1 MLKRGSIGWAIWNIV
16 ESLLIL
22 TAGILA
28 LVFCESTDA
37 YAVALITVGSIIVAD
52 AGLRLILDVIQA
64 FIAPDAAL
72 VRANYGE
79 AGASAMELALG
90 IAFILGGVAFQG
102 NVNGRADILA
112 IFNFAALFA
121 SLVLIILGSIIF
133 IYGLVYLCKK
143 AGVVNSIVVMLGGA
157 ILITL
162 GALMIVYVWNSDE
175 LMKFIFIFAGIVL
188 LIVGVFA
195 LLGTILTLLGKG
207 KKEGAAVVEAEVAV
221 ETPVASE
228 EASVEVP
235 GAEKSK

>member
-52 AGLRLILDVIQA
+52 AGLRLFLDVIQA
-64 FIAPDAAL
+64 FIAPD
-72 VRANYGE
+72 
-79 AGASAMELALG
+79 
-90 IAFILGGVAFQG
+90 
-102 NVNGRADILA
+102 
-112 IFNFAALFA
+112 AALFA

-188 LIVGVFA
+188 LIVGIFA

-207 KKEGAAVVEAEVAV
+207 KKEGATVVEAEVAV
-221 ETPVASE
+221 ETPVASKD
-228 EASVEVP
+228 ASVEAP
-235 GAEKSK
+235 GAEESK